1 MTSPNGRSRCPHRT
15 REGAV
20 SGQKRRRFP
29 ATPSPWGRVER
40 HRAGVTSGTSE
51 RQRVHRDARGRPI
64 PGPAL
69 KSPASRRASSRPWR
83 KTLGKP
89 LNALRIHTSPPALEL
104 SCALDAGRVRAPDA
118 RGPVGHERETNAG
131 ERAEHCALLCP
142 ERSRTSLW
150 SVAPAGERPVS
161 WRRSKRP
168 PRGIQDPVDG
178 IFLMADL
185 TQDSPQRPL

>member
-20 SGQKRRRFP
+20 SGQKRHRFP
-29 ATPSPWGRVER
+29 ATPSTVGAC
-40 HRAGVTSGTSE
+40 RA
-51 RQRVHRDARGRPI
+51 AP
-64 PGPAL
+64 
-69 KSPASRRASSRPWR
+69 RRC
-83 KTLGKP
+83 
-89 LNALRIHTSPPALEL
+89 HQ
-104 SCALDAGRVRAPDA
+104 
-118 RGPVGHERETNAG
+118 
-131 ERAEHCALLCP
+131 RAEHCALLCP

-150 SVAPAGERPVS
+150 SVAPAGERPVL